1 MQISF
6 RYPMWYPINIH
17 NGYPYDIH
25 KISSNIHIKYPR

>member
-17 NGYPYDIH
+17 KWYPYDIH
-25 KISSNIHIKYPR
+25 MISSNIHTKYPR